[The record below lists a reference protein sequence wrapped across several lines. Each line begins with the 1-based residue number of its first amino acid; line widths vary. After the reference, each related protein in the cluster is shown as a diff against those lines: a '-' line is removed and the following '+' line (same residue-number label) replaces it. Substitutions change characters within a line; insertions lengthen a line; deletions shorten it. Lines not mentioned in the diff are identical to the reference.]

1 MTPRPRRLRRCS
13 CNDAAARIPGIR
25 FRTVMVMNLRHN
37 EVRESRV
44 ERESSEEMRRMSKET
59 PFEKRNSD
67 SDGFKGS

>member
-1 MTPRPRRLRRCS
+1 
-13 CNDAAARIPGIR
+13 
-25 FRTVMVMNLRHN
+25 MVMNLRHN